1 MKREDILKQL
11 PERIRSE
18 IKIEDKNGYW
28 HIYHGFIE
36 DEPLFAETREII
48 EKDLGGRYQGYYGK
62 EAHYEIPKGVT
73 PVAVVMDET
82 KAPEFEEQSVKLVS
96 VTKIVASPWWP
107 RQKESDQ
114 ELAES
119 IRKFGVRQN
128 LEARPRKDGKLE
140 LVYGH
145 RRLFAAIEAGVQVVP
160 VKIRGLSDEEALMVQ
175 FEENDKQKAW
185 SDMETARYLKTMQD
199 KLGLSQAQLGE
210 KIGKSQ
216 PWVSLHLKML
226 ELDYYPGNKI
236 HPGEFPIEEGKL
248 TEKQARE
255 LLKAPEEK
263 REEILAEAKET
274 GELPSSRQI
283 AERVKP
289 KIQVCAFCGVAS
301 SDVQEWNNHGIL
313 LCPKH
318 LKEAELN
325 PPKFLGLKRSHEVI
339 STIKVVKPPPKV
351 EDTWTNRRARMQPQ
365 HSKMEDTQ
373 LLKLQ
378 EASLRPVIR
387 DRAFCIKSTTPDL
400 FFPNKKLAI
409 YLDGPVHE
417 GKEERDEA
425 LREALAKQ
433 HGVTVVS
440 IPYEAY
446 SGKSVEE
453 VFSRIKEAYDNA

>member
-1 MKREDILKQL
+1 LKRDDILKQL

-36 DEPLFAETREII
+36 DEPLFAETRETI
-48 EKDLGGRYQGYYGK
+48 EKVLGGRYQGYYGK

-107 RQKESDQ
+107 RQKEADT
-114 ELAES
+114 ELVES
-119 IRKFGVRQN
+119 IQKFGVRQN

-145 RRLFAAIEAGVQVVP
+145 RRLYAAIEAGVQVVP

-175 FEENDKQKAW
+175 FEENDKQKTW
-185 SDMETARYLKTMQD
+185 TDMETARYLRTMMEKLECKTQ
-199 KLGLSQAQLGE
+199 KELAQ
-210 KIGKSQ
+210 KIGKKE
-216 PWVSLHLKML
+216 PWISRHLAL
-226 ELDYYPGNKI
+226 EKIAPGQFLL
-236 HPGEFPIEEGKL
+236 GEPKFPIEEGKF
-248 TEKQARE
+248 TERQGRE
-255 LLKAPEEK
+255 LLKAPMEK
-263 REEILAEAKET
+263 REEILKEAEKE
-274 GELPSSRQI
+274 GVLPSARKI
-283 AERVKP
+283 EARVRPSK
-289 KIQVCAFCGVAS
+289 VCEYCRVAS
-301 SDVQEWNNHGIL
+301 DDVKEWNNHGIL
-313 LCPKH
+313 LCEKH
-318 LKEAELN
+318 RLEADKFPE
-325 PPKFLGLKRSHEVI
+325 KFLGLKRSRETV
-339 STIKVVKPPPKV
+339 SKMRVVKPPPKV
-351 EDTWTNRRARMQPQ
+351 EDTWTNRKARMQPQ

-387 DRAFCIKSTTPDL
+387 DREFCIKSTTPDL

-417 GKEERDEA
+417 GKEERDDA
-425 LREALAKQ
+425 RREALAKQ
-433 HGVTVVS
+433 HGVIVVS
-440 IPYEAY
+440 IPYQAC
-446 SGKSVEE
+446 SGREVEE